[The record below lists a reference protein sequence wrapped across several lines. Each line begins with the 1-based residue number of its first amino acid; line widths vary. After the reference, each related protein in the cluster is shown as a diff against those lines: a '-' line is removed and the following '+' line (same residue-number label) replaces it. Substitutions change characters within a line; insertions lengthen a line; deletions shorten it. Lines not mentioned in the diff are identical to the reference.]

1 VTIAS
6 LLFPTT
12 DAGVGVQ
19 AVIVVLLTLSG
30 LWLVRRSKD
39 GLLFVAGLFV
49 MTAALFALRTLH

>member
-1 VTIAS
+1 MTAS

-19 AVIVVLLTLSG
+19 VVVLVLLTLVG
-30 LWLVRRSKD
+30 LWFVRRSKD
-39 GLLFVAGLFV
+39 GVLFVLGLFV